1 MKSNQNIILEKS
13 FEFALDIIEIY
24 KCLAKEQKE
33 FILSKQL
40 LRSGTSIGANI
51 HESLSA
57 ESRIDFVHK
66 LNISLK
72 EARETEYWLRL
83 LYESQYIEIY
93 IYTSAT
99 NKLKEIIRLLKS
111 IVLTTKQRYNL
122 K

>member
-13 FEFALDIIEIY
+13 FKFALDIIVIY
-24 KCLAKEQKE
+24 KYLKKEQKE
-33 FILSKQL
+33 FVLSKQL

-66 LNISLK
+66 LSISLK
-72 EARETEYWLRL
+72 EARETDYWLRL
-83 LYESQYIEIY
+83 LYESQYIDNN
-93 IYTSAT
+93 IYTSAN
-99 NKLKEIIRLLKS
+99 NKLTEILRLLKS
-111 IVLTTKQRYNL
+111 IILTSKQRYNL

>member
-1 MKSNQNIILEKS
+1 LKSNQNIILEKS